1 MIRRLALATLA
12 TLSMMG
18 GVTFAQETSLRFYI
32 VPLETVVLVLPAP
45 GGGTFEMVVTRPK
58 YIGELGASY
67 SSMGYGLDATAL
79 VGANLT
85 DAQHAFVSGQGDV
98 VVIQPLDNAI
108 GGNPVLN
115 QTRNKLEQT
124 GIPADQIVAST
135 TNRQMVGLVGRLCL
149 IRQRLQGR
157 QNKRLFESGVT
168 LNSNLTPDLLDQLV
182 DVGGSFGLDTSS
194 LNLGVTVRQALL
206 ILAGQLPA
214 FSLAGEVF

>member
-108 GGNPVLN
+108 GGN
-115 QTRNKLEQT
+115 KLEQT